1 MKPYIAYIL
10 ITLKLTWRDR
20 MVVFFNYM
28 FPMIFFFLFAYLN
41 KAEQGGAINTVY
53 ASVLVIGIL
62 GNGFFGGGIRAVV
75 EREQNILRRFKV
87 APITPA
93 PILVSA
99 IVVGLINFLP
109 SALIMFAIAHFQYG
123 MRVPSH
129 WLSALVLTIIATV
142 AFRALGQIIAS
153 VANSMA
159 ESQII
164 IQTLY
169 FPMMFLS
176 GATFPISLFPDW
188 LQIVTQF
195 IPATHL
201 YTGMQDILIR
211 GSSLGDVWQ
220 SAVALVLATAL
231 GMFISMKLFRWEK
244 DEKLKG
250 SAKLWILAAM
260 APFFLVG
267 LWQAYSKDNLTKS
280 KEADRLLR
288 RSRSLLIEHAR
299 LFVGDGKIIESGA
312 VLIRNGKIAQVFS
325 GDVPNSKQLR
335 AEVIEGQGKTLLPG
349 LIDAQVFLSAPGG
362 IYEKREDFMKKDA
375 ISRPLA
381 AYLFAGVTSVLSGGE
396 AMDSIEREAQKIA
409 RGERLGTE
417 VHYTG
422 PLFTTRD
429 GPGTEGFRFLPASVR
444 ETMLAQFTRTPASAA
459 EAKQMVRALKAAGV
473 VAIKAAVLDT
483 GYLSAIAEEARAQK
497 LPLLVMTSDSTQV
510 LEAVNAGAAVILSGS
525 GKDRIPDETW
535 KKMVDKK
542 IAYMPLLAARE
553 GQSGNLELLDRSLVQ
568 QIGPPDLI
576 AATRKRL
583 GTLGSAAA
591 AEQMLTIPAD
601 NLRRAYGAGVQVL
614 AGSGAGNILV
624 LHGAGIQRELQLWVK
639 AGLPTHAALQAATA
653 DAAALLGIAHR
664 TGTIRASMDAS
675 LLLINGNPLQSIE
688 ALEQISLVIVKGER
702 VVRGDLLNPEEN

>member
-28 FPMIFFFLFAYLN
+28 FPMVFFFLFAYLN

-123 MRVPSH
+123 MRVPTH

-176 GATFPISLFPDW
+176 GATFPISMFPDW

-201 YTGMQDILIR
+201 YNGMQDILIR

-220 SAVALVLATAL
+220 SAVALILTTAL

-244 DEKLKG
+244 DEKLQG
-250 SAKLWILAAM
+250 SAKLWILAVM

-267 LWQAYSKDNLTKS
+267 MWQAYSKDNLVKS
-280 KEADRLLR
+280 KEANRLLR

-312 VLIRNGKIAQVFS
+312 VLIRDGKIAQVFS
-325 GDVPNSKQLR
+325 GAVPDSKLLR

-349 LIDAQVFLSAPGG
+349 LIDSQVFLSAPGG
-362 IYEKREDFMKKDA
+362 IYEKREDFMKKDS

-396 AMDSIEREAQKIA
+396 AMDSIERESQKIT

-422 PLFTTRD
+422 PLFTTKD
-429 GPGTEGFRFLPASVR
+429 GPGTEGFRFLPANVR
-444 ETMLAQFTRTPASAA
+444 ETMLAQFTRTPSSAA

-497 LPLLVMTSDSTQV
+497 LPLMVMTSDSTQV

-542 IAYMPLLAARE
+542 IAYMPLLAVRE

-576 AATRKRL
+576 AATKKRL
-583 GTLGSAAA
+583 GPLGSSAAA
-591 AEQMLTIPAD
+591 EKLLAIPAD

-614 AGSGAGNILV
+614 AGSGAGSLLV
-624 LHGAGIQRELQLWVK
+624 FHGAGIQRELQLWVN
-639 AGLPTHAALQAATA
+639 AGLPTHAALQAATS
-653 DAAALLGIAHR
+653 DAAALLGIANR
-664 TGTIRASMDAS
+664 TGAIRANLEAS
-675 LLLINGNPLQSIE
+675 LLLVNGNPLQRIE
-688 ALEQISLVIVKGER
+688 ALEEISLIILKGER

>member
-1 MKPYIAYIL
+1 MKPYIAYTL

-41 KAEQGGAINTVY
+41 KAEQGGAINVVY
-53 ASVLVIGIL
+53 SSVLVIGIL

-99 IVVGLINFLP
+99 IIVGLLNFLP
-109 SALIMFAIAHFQYG
+109 SALIMFLIAHFKYG
-123 MRVPSH
+123 MRVPIH
-129 WLSALVLTIIATV
+129 WLSALMLTIIATV

-176 GATFPISLFPDW
+176 GATFPISMFPDW

-201 YTGMQDILIR
+201 YNGMQDILIR
-211 GSSLGDVWQ
+211 GKSLADVWQ
-220 SAVALVLATAL
+220 SAMALLLTTAL
-231 GMFISMKLFRWEK
+231 GLFISMKLFRWEK
-244 DEKLKG
+244 GEKLKG
-250 SAKLWILAAM
+250 SAKLWILAVM

-267 LWQAYSKDNLTKS
+267 MWQAYSKDNLTKS
-280 KEADRLLR
+280 KEATRLLR

-312 VLIRNGKIAQVFS
+312 VLIRDGKIAQVFP
-325 GDVPNSKQLR
+325 GEAPNAKDLR
-335 AEVIEGQGKTLLPG
+335 AEPVEGQGKTLVPG
-349 LIDAQVFLSAPGG
+349 LIDGQVFLSAPGG

-375 ISRPLA
+375 ISRALA

-396 AMDSIEREAQKIA
+396 AMDSITRESQKIN

-417 VHYTG
+417 VSMTG
-422 PLFTTRD
+422 PLFTTKD
-429 GPGTEGFRFLPASVR
+429 GPGTEGFRFLPANVR
-444 ETMLAQFTRTPASAA
+444 EPLLAQFTRMPSSTA
-459 EAKQMVRALKAAGV
+459 EAKQMVRDLKAAGV

-483 GYLSAIAEEARAQK
+483 GFLAAIGEEARAQK
-497 LPLLVMTSDSTQV
+497 LPLMVMTASSAQV
-510 LEAVNAGAAVILSGS
+510 LEAINAGATVILSGS
-525 GKDRIPDETW
+525 ATDRIPDETW
-535 KKMVDKK
+535 KKMVEKK
-542 IAYMPLLAARE
+542 IAFMPLLAVRE
-553 GQSGNLELLDRSLVQ
+553 GQSGNLELLNRSLVQ

-576 AATRKRL
+576 AATKKRM
-583 GTLGSAAA
+583 GSLGSAAA
-591 AEQMLTIPAD
+591 AEKLLAIPAD
-601 NLRRAYGAGVQVL
+601 NLRRAHGAGVQVL
-614 AGSGAGNILV
+614 AGSGAGNTLV
-624 LHGAGIQRELQLWVK
+624 LHGAGIQRELQLWVN
-639 AGLPTHAALQAATA
+639 AGLPPHVALQAATT
-653 DAAALLGIAHR
+653 DAAALLGIANR
-664 TGTIRASMDAS
+664 TGAIRANLEAT
-675 LLLINGNPLQSIE
+675 LLLVNGNPLQRIE
-688 ALEQISLVIVKGER
+688 ALEEISLIIMKGER